1 MNTDLNLYKKNG
13 FLIKKNLISKK
24 TLDKV
29 NKIIKDV
36 VYKEKGKKKSKA
48 DTQTYDNYH
57 FVYKSS
63 SSKNKEI
70 LKRGFITSVTGF
82 K

>member
-29 NKIIKDV
+29 NKIVKD
-36 VYKEKGKKKSKA
+36 S
-48 DTQTYDNYH
+48 
-57 FVYKSS
+57 
-63 SSKNKEI
+63 
-70 LKRGFITSVTGF
+70 L
-82 K
+82 